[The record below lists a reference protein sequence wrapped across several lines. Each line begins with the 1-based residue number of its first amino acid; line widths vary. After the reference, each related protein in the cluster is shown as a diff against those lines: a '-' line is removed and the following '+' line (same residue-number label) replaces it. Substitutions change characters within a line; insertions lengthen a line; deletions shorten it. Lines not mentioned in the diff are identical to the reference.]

1 MVKKVALTLGA
12 LALAFGGAAL
22 VAPAAQ
28 ADSSANTSA
37 GAKATFK
44 SDGEIFTLHDTKCDS
59 YTVYLVYKLRG
70 GDEQR
75 IEFSGGCN
83 KSGEYNKDFREDSK
97 VEYKACVN
105 VNNGSDK
112 CSAWST
118 DFA

>member
-1 MVKKVALTLGA
+1 MIKKAALTFGA
-12 LALAFGGAAL
+12 LALAIGGAAL
-22 VAPAAQ
+22 AAPAAN

-37 GAKATFK
+37 GARATFT
-44 SDGEIFTLHDTKCDS
+44 SDGEIFKLYDNKCDGYS
-59 YTVYLVYKLRG
+59 VYLVYKLRG
-70 GDEQR
+70 GSENR

-83 KSGEYNKDFREDSK
+83 KNGEYNKEVSEGSK

-105 VNNGSDK
+105 VNNAPDK